1 MYFID
6 VRTSLAIGYGDGQL
20 NDEEFILLYDAFKSQ
35 NPVYPYWK
43 FNRFCLEDLESS
55 ECEAMFRGHMVKHGL
70 DWTSKTWTGP
80 LVKHGLDS
88 KAPISKTWTGL
99 V

>member
-1 MYFID
+1 
-6 VRTSLAIGYGDGQL
+6 
-20 NDEEFILLYDAFKSQ
+20 
-35 NPVYPYWK
+35 
-43 FNRFCLEDLESS
+43 
-55 ECEAMFRGHMVKHGL
+55 MVKHGL
-70 DWTSKTWTGP
+70 DWTSKTWTGLIVKHGLDS